1 MCAPDPN
8 RGLRQQAKIENK
20 RRHDEYYMQGLQY
33 WNKETAYVR
42 GIHAIGMAESRDR
55 SDAFVQALYNIGTA
69 RKATEKLMRAYAQ
82 KQSVDE
88 GGRSTGFGK
97 TTLSKLLSRKAEI
110 ESSLE
115 NMIGFGQAQTLEGLK
130 RQKVAR
136 VRNNRDKLG
145 LPPSF
150 GPPVYDPGRDRA
162 GQNWATFQT
171 GLQIASMGISAFN
184 AFKAPPTQQLKS
196 FDPNNIRGTR

>member
-1 MCAPDPN
+1 MCPPDPN
-8 RGLRQQAKIENK
+8 RAARQQAKIENQ
-20 RRHDEYYMQGLQY
+20 RRRDEYYMQGLQFF
-33 WNKETAYVR
+33 NKETAYVR

-55 SDAFVQALYNIGTA
+55 GDAFVQALYNIGTA
-69 RKATEKLMRAYAQ
+69 RKATEKLISAYSQ

-97 TTLSKLLSRKAEI
+97 TTLAKLHAQKAEI

-130 RQKVAR
+130 RMKVAR

-150 GPPVYDPGRDRA
+150 GPPVYDPGPDKA
-162 GQNWATFQT
+162 GQAWGAFQT

-184 AFKAPPTQQLKS
+184 TFKTPTPQT
-196 FDPNNIRGTR
+196 DPNNIRGTIG